1 MRRRSLLPLAAAAPM
16 ALLAGCAG
24 LAPDKPQRPT
34 LYDFGPLADA
44 PGTAPAGAPL
54 VLGEVEVTAA
64 LDGTA
69 MLYRLGYADA
79 RQLRPYAL
87 ARWSA
92 PPGQLL
98 GQRLRQVLGQVRP
111 VVDPG
116 QASGL
121 ARAAAGGLRVLR
133 VELEEFCHHFT
144 SPQAS
149 QGVVRVRCTLLENT
163 AAGDRLLAQRGF
175 AAEHGAP
182 TPDAPGGAQA
192 LAAASLA
199 LAQAVAAW
207 IRTHN

>member
-1 MRRRSLLPLAAAAPM
+1 MRRRSLLPLAAAPL

-34 LYDFGPLADA
+34 LYDFGPLTEP
-44 PGTAPAGAPL
+44 PGTAPTGAPL

-111 VVDPG
+111 VLDPG
-116 QASGL
+116 QATGL

-163 AAGDRLLAQRGF
+163 PAGDRLLAQRGF
-175 AAEHGAP
+175 AAEHAASS
-182 TPDAPGGAQA
+182 PDAPGGAQA
-192 LAAASLA
+192 LAAASQS
-199 LAQAVAAW
+199 LAQSVAAW
-207 IRTHN
+207 IRTQN

>member
-1 MRRRSLLPLAAAAPM
+1 MRRRSLLPLAAAPL

-24 LAPDKPQRPT
+24 FAPDKPQRPT

-44 PGTAPAGAPL
+44 PAAAPAGPPL
-54 VLGEVEVTAA
+54 VLGEVEANAA

-98 GQRLRQVLGQVRP
+98 GQRLRHALGQVRP
-111 VVDPG
+111 VLDPG
-116 QASGL
+116 QATGL
-121 ARAAAGGLRVLR
+121 ARASAAGLRLLR
-133 VELEEFCHHFT
+133 VELEEFSHHFT

-175 AAEHGAP
+175 AAEHAAAS
-182 TPDAPGGAQA
+182 PDAPGGAQA
-192 LAAASLA
+192 LAAASQA

-207 IRTHN
+207 IRAQP